1 MKKVL
6 TVLLAATGILAFSA
20 CGGNNPKEPILQPSA
35 DTTQIEAKSQAAPA
49 TQDPPTAQATDEVSI
64 PANGV
69 TLTLPKGFQVYKS
82 TIPSENDNAT
92 MVVNPDETVVFC
104 VVKDKK
110 SRCERHG
117 ITSLDGYLAFQYE
130 NSQFDIISS
139 IQAEQGVPN
148 FEYDY
153 TNDNNQTFRYFTT
166 AKESGTA
173 FYTLQC
179 FAPVDAYDGN
189 RDRIIN
195 WMRNAKVK

>member
-117 ITSLDGYLAFQYE
+117 ITSLDDYLAFQYE
-130 NSQFDIISS
+130 NSKFDIISS
-139 IQAEQGVPN
+139 IQAEQGVPY

-153 TNDNNQTFRYFTT
+153 TNDDYQTFRYFTT

-179 FAPVDAYDGN
+179 FAPVDAYDGY
-189 RDRIIN
+189 RDKIIN
-195 WMRNAKVK
+195 WMRNAEVK